1 MQQIPPPRNQPAG
14 WTATGVKLT
23 QSDNFNHSAPPQ
35 VLDTGRI
42 RIAKTVAQ
50 FAAAHRS
57 GPYSELRLV
66 LPSKTPA
73 RARNVS
79 VSQMLRLLSGVQEK

>member
-1 MQQIPPPRNQPAG
+1 MQQIPPPQIQPAG
-14 WTATGVKLT
+14 WPATGVKLT
-23 QSDNFNHSAPPQ
+23 QNDNFNHSAPPQ

-73 RARNVS
+73 TADNGF
-79 VSQMLRLLSGVQEK
+79 VSQMLRLLSA